1 DRVLHHRTVWMTG
14 VMPNEQRPP
23 SALPGAPMPL
33 GEHPGAIAARGFSF
47 WYGEKQALHDVD
59 VVIQPRAITA
69 LIGPSGCG
77 KSTFLRSIN
86 RLNELIPGIRHEGR
100 IELDGQNVY
109 DH

>member
-1 DRVLHHRTVWMTG
+1 MTG
-14 VMPNEQRPP
+14 VVPKQPP
-23 SALPGAPMPL
+23 PMRDRASAPLPLA
-33 GEHPGAIAARGFSF
+33 EHPGAIAARAFSF
-47 WYGEKQALHDVD
+47 WYGAKQALYDID

-86 RLNELIPGIRHEGR
+86 RLNELIPGVRHQGR

-109 DH
+109 DSAVD